1 MNSRPLGPEPSA
13 LAKLRYAPDH
23 GAVKLPASAPLGN
36 PFPCAKTA
44 LYKSTVRVSFT
55 STNQSMRLIIS
66 NLLGCAALAL
76 ITTGCAGPEQKLG
89 RGLTNLMEPLRG
101 GEMTR
106 SVEQATLFE
115 APEAGYTTGKVRGFH
130 RTLAR
135 TTLGLWE
142 IATFPARRGFAAR
155 PPARAPFRRLPA
167 SSSTESRAPSAR
179 DLALPRLDNAF
190 ASARETRE

>member
-1 MNSRPLGPEPSA
+1 
-13 LAKLRYAPDH
+13 
-23 GAVKLPASAPLGN
+23 
-36 PFPCAKTA
+36 
-44 LYKSTVRVSFT
+44 
-55 STNQSMRLIIS
+55 MRLIIS

-142 IATFPARRGFAAR
+142 IATFPLPNHEKSYGPLATGYLKPYPVYPDGYKPSWLSGDNSLSTDSHLGIFDNGDV
-155 PPARAPFRRLPA
+155 APMIPGSRFRIF
-167 SSSTESRAPSAR
+167 
-179 DLALPRLDNAF
+179 DN
-190 ASARETRE
+190 